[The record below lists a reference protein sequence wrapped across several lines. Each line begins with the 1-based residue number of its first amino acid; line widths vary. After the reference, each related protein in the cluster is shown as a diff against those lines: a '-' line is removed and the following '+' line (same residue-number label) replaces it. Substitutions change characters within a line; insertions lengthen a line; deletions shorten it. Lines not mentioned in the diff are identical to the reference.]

1 MAKVPE
7 HFYEQSAAV
16 PYRVAEGCAEVLLV
30 TSISKGR
37 WIVPKG
43 VVEPHLTPAASAAQE
58 AYEEAGVRG
67 TAEGPALGNYRY
79 EKWGGVCRVEVF
91 ALRVTEVLETW
102 PEKDARKRAW
112 VPLEDAAERVA
123 EKKLAK
129 LIRKL
134 AERLEKE

>member
-1 MAKVPE
+1 MAKAPE

-16 PYRVAEGCAEVLLV
+16 PYRVADGRAEVLLV
-30 TSISKGR
+30 TSIGKGR

-43 VVEPHLTPAASAAQE
+43 VVEPHLTPADSAAQE

-67 TAEGPALGNYRY
+67 TVEGPALGRYNY

-91 ALRVTEVLETW
+91 ALRVTAVLDPW
-102 PEKDARKRAW
+102 PEKDTRKRAW
-112 VPLEDAAERVA
+112 VRIEDAAERVA

-134 AERLEKE
+134 AEQLEEE

>member
-16 PYRVAEGCAEVLLV
+16 PYRVGNGRAEVLLV

-43 VVEPHLTPAASAAQE
+43 VVEPHLTPAESAAQE

-67 TAEGPALGNYRY
+67 VVEGSALGHYRY

-91 ALRVTEVLETW
+91 ALRVTEVLDPW
-102 PEKDARKRAW
+102 PEKGVRRREW
-112 VPLEDAAERVA
+112 VSIEDAAERVA
-123 EKKLAK
+123 EKKLRK
-129 LIRKL
+129 LLRKL
-134 AERLEKE
+134 AERLEEE

>member
-16 PYRVAEGCAEVLLV
+16 PYRIADGHAEVLLI

-67 TAEGPALGNYRY
+67 TAEGPALGHYRY

-91 ALRVTEVLETW
+91 ALRVTEVLDPW

-112 VPLEDAAERVA
+112 VPIADAAERVA

-134 AERLEKE
+134 AERLEEE